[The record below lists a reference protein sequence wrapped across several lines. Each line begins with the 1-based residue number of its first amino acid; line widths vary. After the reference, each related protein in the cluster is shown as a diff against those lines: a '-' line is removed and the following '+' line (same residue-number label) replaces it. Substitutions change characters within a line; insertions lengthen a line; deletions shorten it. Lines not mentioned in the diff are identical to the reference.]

1 MFVRKSLFELE
12 YFNPRWRKKCEYVLR
27 PTTDNPSVTPDIKQS
42 KADAHTLLDDDDDD
56 DDDYDDGM
64 DGATQP
70 ASQLLQKRTQ
80 GVNYVYN

>member
-1 MFVRKSLFELE
+1 M
-12 YFNPRWRKKCEYVLR
+12 
-27 PTTDNPSVTPDIKQS
+27 TPGIKQS
-42 KADAHTLLDDDDDD
+42 KADAHTLLDD

-80 GVNYVYN
+80 GINYVYN